1 MRSALHTVYSS
12 DHTER
17 NSKNRFIIHPKQFL
31 SLIDV
36 KEEGGIRGVR
46 ILQKC
51 IELCINTTQNNNMIR
66 KPQTTLKLPKSSKY
80 CKPLGFC
87 KTAIPQLKIKISA
100 KPHQKL
106 SKTASTQTLM
116 PSSLKVPVFLSVS
129 WHVQDTK
136 RDVYTSRYP

>member
-1 MRSALHTVYSS
+1 M
-12 DHTER
+12 
-17 NSKNRFIIHPKQFL
+17 
-31 SLIDV
+31 
-36 KEEGGIRGVR
+36 
-46 ILQKC
+46 
-51 IELCINTTQNNNMIR
+51 NNNMIR

-106 SKTASTQTLM
+106 SKTASPQTLM

-136 RDVYTSRYP
+136 RDV